1 MSIFAMNEPNRIGT
15 VSSVDTASVI
25 IHVED
30 AEQLSRLQ
38 VNHLVVIRASK
49 VGECLV
55 GFVNKIVRK
64 IDDGTVEQ
72 PEFLTSIDYVKVNL
86 VGTMYDRYGT
96 KQDVFKRSLDSVP
109 AISADC
115 FILSDEELTRFM
127 SVISSVSAGCT
138 QPLNIGN
145 YAIKE
150 NAIAYIDGN
159 KLFQRH
165 AVITGST
172 GSGKS
177 YTVATI
183 VEQIASLPSCNIIL
197 FDIHGEYK
205 PLRGDRIQH
214 LKVAGP
220 SDQNVAGVLFLP
232 YWLLTYD
239 EMLSL
244 LIDRSDMNAP
254 NQAMLFKQFVIE
266 CKQSFLDSIRNPLAF
281 TIDSPIPY
289 SIDQVI
295 AKLTEKNIE
304 RVEGAQGKDKNGDY
318 FAKLSR
324 FIMRLQSKLEDRRL
338 NFMFSSDAKLHE
350 YAYMD
355 ELCKAILASG
365 SNGGGVKI
373 IDFSEVPSDILPL
386 MVSLVARIVFS
397 LQQWTEKALRH
408 PIALLCDE
416 AHLYIPNSG
425 NTSDIPSLISFERIA
440 KEGRK
445 YGVGLVVISQRPS
458 EVNRTILSQC
468 NNFIAM
474 RLTNADDQN
483 VIKHLLPDNIG
494 SFADLLPILDTGEAI
509 IVGDA
514 SLLPSRIRI
523 KLPSIEPDSATIDFW
538 SDWSKEESSD
548 YISSAVEALRK
559 QSRS

>member
-1 MSIFAMNEPNRIGT
+1 MSIFDMSEANRIGT
-15 VSSVDTASVI
+15 VNSVDTANVV

-72 PEFLTSIDYVKVNL
+72 PEFLSSIDYVKVNL

-127 SVISSVSAGCT
+127 AVISNVSAAVT

-183 VEQIASLPSCNIIL
+183 VEQIAALPSCNIIL

-220 SDQNVAGVLFLP
+220 SDQNIAGVLFLP

-266 CKQSFLDSIRNPLAF
+266 CKQSFLDSIRNPLVF

-289 SIDQVI
+289 SIEQVI
-295 AKLTEKNIE
+295 GKLTEKNTE
-304 RVEGAQGKDKNGDY
+304 RVEGAKGGDKGGDY
-318 FAKLSR
+318 FGKLSR

-338 NFMFSSDAKLHE
+338 NFMFSSDAPLHE
-350 YAYMD
+350 YAYME
-355 ELCKAILASG
+355 ELCKAFLASG

-386 MVSLVARIVFS
+386 IVSLVARIVFS

-416 AHLYIPNSG
+416 AHLYIPNNG
-425 NTSDIPSLISFERIA
+425 NSSEVPSLISFERIA

-509 IVGDA
+509 VVGDA

-548 YISSAVEALRK
+548 YIGSAVEALRK
-559 QSRS
+559 QSRN